1 MESIG
6 ARLKKIRLAKGLTLE
21 DTHKQTRIHISIL
34 KAIEEDSLINI
45 SPIYIRGFLK
55 NYCQFLGED
64 PAKYITDYKESQAP
78 VVVTPRHEEKT
89 ASLLKDASL
98 NLAAL
103 KPRLKVKVFATI
115 IIGIASTIILF
126 NLGKAAV
133 VKISMLFYRPRPAVT
148 IATRLDQKEQQN
160 AVTKNK
166 GAASAA
172 NPKQREIALPVNTSS
187 GVRLT
192 IYARDNCFI
201 EVRSDGKMMFK
212 GRLKKGRSETWPAKE
227 KIELSLSNAGV
238 VDLQI
243 NSKHVPSSS
252 LGAKGQALKNILITK
267 DSLVVPR

>member
-6 ARLKKIRLAKGLTLE
+6 ARLKNRRLAKGFTLE
-21 DTHKQTRIHISIL
+21 DAHKQTRIHISVL

-55 NYCQFLGED
+55 NYCNFLGED
-64 PAKYITDYKESQAP
+64 PVKYITDYKESQAP

-103 KPRLKVKVFATI
+103 KPRLKVKVFAAI
-115 IIGIASTIILF
+115 IIGIVSAIILF

-133 VKISMLFYRPRPAVT
+133 VKINIFLHRSRPA
-148 IATRLDQKEQQN
+148 ATVATTKLGQKEQQ
-160 AVTKNK
+160 AVAMKNR
-166 GAASAA
+166 SALPA
-172 NPKQREIALPVNTSS
+172 LNPKQREIVLPVTTAS
-187 GVRLT
+187 GVKLT
-192 IYARDNCFI
+192 IYARDSCSV
-201 EVRSDGKMMFK
+201 EVKSDGKVMFK
-212 GRLKKGRSETWPAKE
+212 GRLKKGRSESWPAKE
-227 KIELSLSNAGV
+227 KIELYLSNAGV

-243 NSKHVPSSS
+243 NSKHISS